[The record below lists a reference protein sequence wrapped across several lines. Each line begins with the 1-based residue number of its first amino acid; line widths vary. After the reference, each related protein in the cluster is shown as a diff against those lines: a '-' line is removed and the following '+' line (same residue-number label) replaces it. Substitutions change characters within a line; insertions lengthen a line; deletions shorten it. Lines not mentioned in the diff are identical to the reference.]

1 MKVVWLK
8 RDLRLHDHEALFRAI
23 ATKEKVLLLYIL
35 EPSLQQD
42 IHYSARHFQFIKQSL
57 VELQHDLL
65 PFHTQILIVEEEATF
80 VFEKLIEL
88 TAITGVYSHQETGIQ
103 RTFHRDIEVSELL
116 RTNGIPWFEYIT
128 NGVIRGLRNRQT
140 WKEDWYDFMEKP
152 RFPFEANGRTFVKY
166 TEIEKLEIH
175 FKIPSLETPKDTP
188 FQKGGRSVG
197 LRYLKSFLTERVE
210 NYSRHISKPELGR
223 KGCSRL
229 SPYIAWGNLSIR
241 EVYQWT
247 WEVRQKGKFKR
258 QIDNFASRLR
268 WQAHFIQKFEME
280 CSMEFY
286 PVNKGYLHLKLPVNT
301 NYHEAWC
308 SGKTGVPIVDA
319 CMRCLNTTGYLNFRM
334 RALVVSFYTHHL
346 MQPWQNCSPH
356 LAQQFLDFEPG
367 IHYPQIQMQAGV
379 TGVNMI
385 RIYNPVK
392 NSIEHDAQGD
402 FIRKWVP
409 ELRKIP
415 APFIHEPWKLTPIE
429 QMLYG
434 FEPGYDYPFPI
445 VPLEEAQKA
454 ATDFW
459 WNFRKQQE
467 VRSDSKRILAKH
479 TFPDREAS

>member
-1 MKVVWLK
+1 MKLVWLK
-8 RDLRLHDHEALFRAI
+8 RDLRLQDHEALFRALES
-23 ATKEKVLLLYIL
+23 KEKVLLLYIF
-35 EPSLQQD
+35 EPSLLQD
-42 IHYSARHFQFIKQSL
+42 CHYSTRHFDFIRQSL
-57 VELQHDLL
+57 QDLQQELL
-65 PFHTQILIVEEEATF
+65 PYHTQILVVEEEATS
-80 VFEKLIEL
+80 VFQKLIDRCCL
-88 TAITGVYSHQETGIQ
+88 TGVYSHQETGIQ
-103 RTFHRDIEVSELL
+103 RTFHRDIAVAELL
-116 RTNGIPWFEYIT
+116 RANGIPWFEYVT

-152 RFPFEANGRTFVKY
+152 CFPFSANGRSFVKY
-166 TEIEKLEIH
+166 AEIEKLEIH
-175 FKIPSLETPKDTP
+175 FKIPTLETPTDTP
-188 FQKGGRSVG
+188 FQKGGRRTG
-197 LRYLKSFLTERVE
+197 LRYLQSFLQERVE

-241 EVYQWT
+241 EIYQWT
-247 WEVRQKGKFKR
+247 WNTRQKGKFKR

-280 CSMEFY
+280 CSMEFH
-286 PVNKGYLHLKLPVNT
+286 PVNKGYMHIQLPVNEA
-301 NYHEAWC
+301 YHEAWC
-308 SGKTGVPIVDA
+308 TGQTGVPLVDA

-356 LAQQFLDFEPG
+356 LARQFLDFEPG

-385 RIYNPVK
+385 RIYNPTK
-392 NSIEHDAQGD
+392 NSIEHDAEGT

-409 ELRKIP
+409 ELRHIP

-429 QMLYG
+429 QMLYH

-459 WNFRKQQE
+459 WGLRKKHE
-467 VRSDSKRILAKH
+467 VRKDSSRVLAKH
-479 TFPDREAS
+479 TFPDRD